1 MLYLTYNNEI
11 HKDGAG
17 SQLQRI
23 LSIYVIAKYYG
34 FGYIHSPILKTTYTY
49 NNESENEKY
58 RSMFSYV
65 EEHVDEFNA
74 MFSIASD
81 TLERPIDVI
90 YTASVLTKETLLE
103 TVEAENVQEKNVLL
117 ACTYGGEMDKNP
129 DLHYIKV
136 NYPWIEKSLSPSL
149 KVAIHIRKGDLSLLS
164 PERVISDD
172 YYCRVIRN
180 LHDLLLSANKP
191 HEFHIYS
198 DGYFDKETG
207 VVSMDESHY
216 QHFAIVPNVFF
227 HIGTHPV
234 QSIVEMTNSDILVLS
249 NSCFS
254 YVPAMLKQK
263 GVVLGKPGAHSMS
276 PQWIVVNDPY
286 DVLWNKMGIMT
297 KLQM

>member
-1 MLYLTYNNEI
+1 MLYLTYNNQI

-23 LSIYVIAKYYG
+23 LSIYTIAKYYEI
-34 FGYIHSPILKTTYTY
+34 GYLHSPILKTTYTY
-49 NNESENEKY
+49 ENETDNEKY

-65 EEHVDEFNA
+65 EDHVDEFNA
-74 MFSIASD
+74 MFAIPSD
-81 TLERPIDVI
+81 TIEGPISAI
-90 YTASVLTKETLLE
+90 YNASVLTKETLRE
-103 TVEAENVQEKNVLL
+103 IIQNENVDKKNIVL

-129 DLHYIKV
+129 DLHYMKV
-136 NYPWIEKSLSPSL
+136 NYPWIEKKLNSVL

-164 PERVISDD
+164 PERVISDE
-172 YYCRVIRN
+172 YYMGVIHN
-180 LHDLLLSANKP
+180 LHVLFSNTNKP

-198 DGYFDKETG
+198 DGYFDKEKG
-207 VVSMDESHY
+207 SVSMDKSNY
-216 QHFAIVPNVFF
+216 QHFAIVPNVHF

-234 QSIVEMTNSDILVLS
+234 QSIVEMTNSDVLVLS

-254 YVPAMLKQK
+254 YVPAILKQK

-286 DVLWNKMGIMT
+286 DILWNKLGILS
-297 KLQM
+297 KLG